1 MLMLKPINSMKHDKK
16 GTGVVT
22 GLIMGVVALVISVII
37 GLVIVQTLNDA
48 SLITAG
54 SVEASAVNNLSANL
68 SDGIDR
74 VAEKVPTILKI
85 AAVVL
90 LLGVLVLLVLQAR
103 RMGFFGSGGGS
114 GSL

>member
-1 MLMLKPINSMKHDKK
+1 MEKLKSVLLKDKK
-16 GTGVVT
+16 KAQGVVT
-22 GLIMGVVALVISVII
+22 GLIMGVVALIISVII

-48 SLITAG
+48 TLLTSA
-54 SVEASAVNNLSANL
+54 SVEDHAIGNLTSNLST
-68 SDGIDR
+68 GIGR

-103 RMGFFGSGGGS
+103 RMGFFGAGGGS

>member
-1 MLMLKPINSMKHDKK
+1 MENIKNIVFQKDKRK
-16 GTGVVT
+16 GQGVVT

-48 SLITAG
+48 TLLTSASAEDHAVGNLTTNLTAG
-54 SVEASAVNNLSANL
+54 I
-68 SDGIDR
+68 GR
-74 VAEKVPTILKI
+74 VAEKIPTILKI

-103 RMGFFGSGGGS
+103 RMGFFGAGGGA